1 MRRYGRRVHWRGDL
15 CYTVTSGMGGFMV
28 ARGWCVAT
36 LLLCCLAA
44 AELAPPAGPVLRV
57 STLDPSN
64 QPVAGVQVQLHL
76 ADSLIATSASNPQGQ
91 VIFSELRP
99 GLYTLIASK
108 NGYQQVRQSD
118 LTIEQQS
125 TISVE
130 LTMVRALSH
139 TDSVDVSAAA
149 STVDQG
155 VSASAINLIPQAT
168 NDLPT
173 RPATVADA
181 LPLVPGVIRQP
192 GGALSISAGAE
203 HRAAMVVNST
213 DVTDPA
219 TGQFGLTV
227 PIDAVEAIHVYQTPF
242 LAEYGR
248 FTSGLVAVDT
258 RRGGEK
264 WKWELNDPLPEFFIR
279 SWRLRGLKDATPRF
293 NFEGP
298 IIAGKLYISEGVDF
312 EIRKTEVYEL
322 PFPYNQKKQEGVNS
336 FSQLDWLVSDKH
348 LVTLTAHVAPEKMDF
363 VNLDYFNPEP
373 TTPDARTRNYT
384 GVLSDRLTIFGGL
397 LDTNFSVTKFDAN
410 VWGQGDADMNIAPGG
425 TTGNYFATL
434 SRVAERIGGTT
445 TYSFAPWR
453 RWGTHNFKIG
463 ADVAG
468 SNEDGQVQKHPV
480 NLFNA
485 NSQLVESLV
494 FTPGTPFEI
503 SDVGMSFF
511 IQDHWQLND
520 RLSLDL
526 GLRSESQ
533 EITDSFRLAPRFGA
547 SWSLWPA
554 EGTTINAGFGW
565 FYDRVPMNIYAFA
578 DYPNEI
584 ITQYDPASGGVSAG
598 PFLFKNTLGE
608 VFRHHQLIFQ
618 GPQPGNFSPQSQIWT
633 LRIEQPVTKAVKLRL
648 GYMQNDANGL
658 VIVTSEGP
666 DPTTNTG
673 GYLLSGAG
681 ASKYRQLEATARLR
695 LHGENHQLFI
705 SYIYSRA
712 RGDLNDFNNYLGSF
726 PVPIIR
732 PDEIGNLASSMPNRF
747 LAWGVLQLPLKLRI
761 APVME
766 IRNGFPYSNLNALQ
780 EYVGIPNS
788 YRFPDFVSV
797 DSRISKDIQ
806 INPKYAVR
814 LSLASFN
821 LTNHFNPEA
830 VHSNIDDPAYGY
842 FFGHRGR
849 RFTVDFDVL
858 F

>member
-1 MRRYGRRVHWRGDL
+1 MAG
-15 CYTVTSGMGGFMV
+15 MV

-36 LLLCCLAA
+36 LLLCRLAVA
-44 AELAPPAGPVLRV
+44 APLPPAGPVLRV
-57 STLDPSN
+57 STFDPASH
-64 QPVAGVQVQLHL
+64 PVAGVEVQLRL
-76 ADSLIATSASNPQGQ
+76 ADAVVATKSSNPQGE
-91 VIFSELRP
+91 VVFSELRP

-108 NGYQQVRQSD
+108 DGYNTVRQAD
-118 LTIEQQS
+118 LTIETES
-125 TISVE
+125 TISLE
-130 LTMVRALSH
+130 LTMVPTITHAE
-139 TDSVDVSAAA
+139 SVDVSATA
-149 STVDQG
+149 SNVDLG
-155 VSASAINLIPQAT
+155 ASAAAAVLTPQAT

-181 LPLVPGVIRQP
+181 LPLIPGVVRQP

-227 PIDAVEAIHVYQTPF
+227 PIDTVEAIHVYQTPF

-298 IIAGKLYISEGVDF
+298 IIAGKLYVSEGIDF

-348 LVTLTAHVAPEKMDF
+348 LVTLTAHIAPQKMDF

-384 GVLSDRLTIFGGL
+384 GVLSDHLTIFGGL

-410 VWGQGDADMNIAPGG
+410 IWGQGDAAMDIAPGG

-434 SRVAERIGGTT
+434 NRIAERIGGTT

-453 RWGTHNFKIG
+453 RWGTHNFKAG
-463 ADVAG
+463 ADIAG

-485 NSQLVESLV
+485 NSQLLESIV

-511 IQDHWQLND
+511 AQDHWQMND

-526 GLRSESQ
+526 GIRSESQ
-533 EITDSFRLAPRFGA
+533 EITDSFRIAPRFGA
-547 SWSLWPA
+547 SWSVWPA

-578 DYPNEI
+578 DYPYEI
-584 ITQYDPASGGVSAG
+584 ITQYDPTTGAISGG

-648 GYMQNDANGL
+648 GYTQNDANGL

-666 DPTTNTG
+666 DPATDTG

-681 ASKYRQLEATARLR
+681 ASRYRQLEATARVR
-695 LHGENHQLFI
+695 LHGDNRQLFF
-705 SYIYSRA
+705 SYVYSRA

-732 PDEIGNLASSMPNRF
+732 PDEIGNLPSNLPNRF
-747 LAWGVLQLPLKLRI
+747 LAWGVVQLPMKVRI
-761 APVME
+761 APVVE
-766 IRNGFPYSNLNALQ
+766 IRDGFPYSNVNALQ

-788 YRFPDFVSV
+788 SRFPDFVSI

-821 LTNHFNPEA
+821 LMNHFNPEA
-830 VHSNIDDPAYGY
+830 VHYNVDDPAYGY

>member
-1 MRRYGRRVHWRGDL
+1 MTG
-15 CYTVTSGMGGFMV
+15 SMV
-28 ARGWCVAT
+28 ARGLFVFT
-36 LLLCCLAA
+36 LLCPLAA
-44 AELAPPAGPVLRV
+44 AAFVPLGGPVLRV
-57 STLDPSN
+57 STLN
-64 QPVAGVQVQLHL
+64 AANRPVSGVQVQLRL
-76 ADSLIATSASNPQGQ
+76 ADAIIATSPTDAQGQ
-91 VIFSELRP
+91 AVFAELRP
-99 GLYTLIASK
+99 GLYTLLATK
-108 NGYQQVRQSD
+108 GGYQPVRQAD
-118 LTIEQQS
+118 LTVEIES
-125 TISVE
+125 TISLE
-130 LTMVRALSH
+130 LTMIPALTH
-139 TDSVDVSAAA
+139 ADSVDVSATA
-149 STVDQG
+149 SPLEQG
-155 VSASAINLIPQAT
+155 ASAAGVTITPQAT

-181 LPLVPGVIRQP
+181 LPLVPGVLRDP

-203 HRAAMVVNST
+203 HRVAMVVNST

-227 PIDAVEAIHVYQTPF
+227 PIDSVEAIHVYQTPF

-264 WKWELNDPLPEFFIR
+264 WKWDLNDPLPEFYIR

-298 IIAGKLYISEGVDF
+298 ILAGKLYISEGVDY

-336 FSQLDWLVSDKH
+336 FAQLDWLVSDKH
-348 LVTLTAHVAPEKMDF
+348 LVTLTAHVAPQKMDN

-384 GVLSDRLTIFGGL
+384 GVLSDHLTIFGGL
-397 LDTNFSVTKFDAN
+397 LDTSFSVTKFDAN
-410 VWGQGDADMNIAPGG
+410 VWGQGNGNLDLFPQGN
-425 TTGNYFATL
+425 TGSYFATQ
-434 SRVAERIGGTT
+434 SREAVRIGGATT
-445 TYSFAPWR
+445 FSFGPWR
-453 RWGTHNFKIG
+453 HWGVHNFKIG

-480 NLFNA
+480 DLFNA
-485 NSQLVESLV
+485 NSQLLESIV
-494 FTPGTPFEI
+494 FMPGLPFEI
-503 SDVGMSFF
+503 SDVGVSFF
-511 IQDHWQLND
+511 LQDHWQVNS
-520 RLSLDL
+520 RLSFDL

-533 EITDSFRLAPRFGA
+533 EITDSFRLAPRVGA

-565 FYDRVPMNIYAFA
+565 FYDRVPMNIYGFA

-584 ITQYDPASGGVSAG
+584 ITQYDPAAGDVSAG
-598 PFLFKNTLGE
+598 PFLFQNTLGQ
-608 VFRHHQLIFQ
+608 VYRHHQLIFQ

-633 LRIEQPVTKAVKLRL
+633 IRLEQPITSAVKLRL
-648 GYMQNDANGL
+648 GYMQNDADGL
-658 VIVTSEGP
+658 VIVTTEGP
-666 DPTTNTG
+666 DLATNTG

-681 ASKYRQLEATARLR
+681 SSKYRQLEATARVR
-695 LHGENHQLFI
+695 LHGEGRQLFF

-732 PDEIGNLASSMPNRF
+732 PDVIGNLPTSMPNRF
-747 LAWGVLQLPLKLRI
+747 LAWGVVQLPWKFRI

-766 IRNGFPYSNLNALQ
+766 IRNGFPYSSVDALQ
-780 EYVGIPNS
+780 QYVGVPNS
-788 YRFPDFVSV
+788 RRFPDFVSL
-797 DSRISKDIQ
+797 DARISKDIR

-830 VHSNIDDPAYGY
+830 VHYNKDDPAYGY